1 MPKAIIQTLQLP
13 CEHCQFSF
21 DKPFNNKFVFIIF
34 KRTMIRNEIK
44 QQMYFISSI
53 SNLNDCDPKL
63 NPIFLPNLESCDPK
77 LNPSKFNSTAY

>member
-1 MPKAIIQTLQLP
+1 
-13 CEHCQFSF
+13 
-21 DKPFNNKFVFIIF
+21 
-34 KRTMIRNEIK
+34 MIRNEIK